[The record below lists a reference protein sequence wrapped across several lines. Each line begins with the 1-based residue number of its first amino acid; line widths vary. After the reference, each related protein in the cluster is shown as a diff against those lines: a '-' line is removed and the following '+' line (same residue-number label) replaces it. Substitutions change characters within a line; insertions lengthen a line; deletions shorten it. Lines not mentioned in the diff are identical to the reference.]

1 MFESIFK
8 KELHD
13 FIDLKRATGYS
24 YGTSAEYLLGKLD
37 FFFIEKDIKKKEI
50 DKEIIEEWCRK
61 KSYESESSRNNR
73 VCMMRVFT
81 TYLRDIGIRAYI
93 PPKGIYKHPPK
104 YNAHI
109 YTNDELKHFF
119 EATDNCSEVPSECP
133 YRHLIMPI
141 YFRLLYTSGF
151 RVSELRLL
159 KIKDF
164 NLEESYII
172 IRNGKKQKDRI
183 VPVDPELTSKCIQ
196 LKKQIHHE
204 STDDEYFFMFQK
216 GVPMTLGNV
225 YKNFRRFLE
234 KAGISHIGNGP
245 RVHDFRHT
253 FCVNLL
259 KKWVMEEKNLMVY
272 LPYMKTVLGHE
283 SFNETAYYLKLTAE
297 LYPQLILRLER
308 VYPDMI
314 VQGDIGYEEFY

>member
-1 MFESIFK
+1 MFKSIFRN
-8 KELHD
+8 ELQD
-13 FIDLKRATGYS
+13 LIELKRAIGFS
-24 YGTSAEYLLGKLD
+24 YGVSAEYLLGKLD
-37 FFFIEKDIKKKEI
+37 QFFIEKDIKIKEI
-50 DKEIIEEWCRK
+50 NKEVVDEWCKK
-61 KSYESESSRNNR
+61 KSYEAEASRNNR
-73 VCMMRVFT
+73 VCMMRVLT
-81 TYLRDIGIRAYI
+81 TYLRDIGIPAYI

-104 YNAHI
+104 YDAHI
-109 YTNDELKHFF
+109 YTDDELKRFF
-119 EATDNCSEVPSECP
+119 EATDYCRQVPSECP

-141 YFRLLYTSGF
+141 FFRLLYSSGF

-172 IRNGKKQKDRI
+172 IKNGKNQKERI
-183 VPVDPELTSKCIQ
+183 VPVNSDLASKCIQ
-196 LKKQIHHE
+196 LKRQIHHN

-216 GVPMTLGNV
+216 GKPMTLGNV

-234 KAGISHIGNGP
+234 KAGISHTGDGP

-259 KKWVMEEKNLMVY
+259 RKWVEEEKDLLVY
-272 LPYMKTVLGHE
+272 LPYMKTILGHE

-297 LYPQLILRLER
+297 LYPHLILRLENA
-308 VYPDMI
+308 YPDMI
-314 VQGDIGYEEFY
+314 EQKDISYEEFY